1 MYARITTYPTT
12 ALRDARERCEAS
24 TVGSLSGVT
33 AQRGCRGALVLSD
46 PMSGRVQTLSF
57 WDSDDSLIASN
68 RLHRSESR
76 RIAGAAGLSGSGAVT
91 QIFDVVDADV
101 AMARSLTPGGCAPAP
116 HAT

>member
-24 TVGSLSGVT
+24 TVGSLPRVT
-33 AQRGCRGALVLSD
+33 AQRGCRGTLVLSD

-76 RIAGAAGLSGSGAVT
+76 RIAGAAGLSGCGAVT